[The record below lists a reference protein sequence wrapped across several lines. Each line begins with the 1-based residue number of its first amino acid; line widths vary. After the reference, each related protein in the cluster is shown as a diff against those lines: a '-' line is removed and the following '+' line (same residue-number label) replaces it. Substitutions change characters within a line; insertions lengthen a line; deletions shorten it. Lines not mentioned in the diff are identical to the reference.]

1 MGRVLGNIE
10 LYEANLK
17 GVYLQKA
24 IKLQEQQLEFFWD
37 KENGGFFQTPSFFTE
52 VPVRKKEVYD
62 GAIPSGNGVS
72 AYNLIRLGR
81 MIGNRDF
88 EEYGH
93 KTLQAFSWEIA
104 NFPSAYTFS
113 LIVLDLVLNGSKEL
127 VIVPV
132 GENWLELKEY
142 LDKLYIP
149 DLTIL
154 KKR

>member
-1 MGRVLGNIE
+1 M
-10 LYEANLK
+10 
-17 GVYLQKA
+17 
-24 IKLQEQQLEFFWD
+24 
-37 KENGGFFQTPSFFTE
+37 
-52 VPVRKKEVYD
+52 YD
-62 GAIPSGNGVS
+62 GAIPSGNGVL